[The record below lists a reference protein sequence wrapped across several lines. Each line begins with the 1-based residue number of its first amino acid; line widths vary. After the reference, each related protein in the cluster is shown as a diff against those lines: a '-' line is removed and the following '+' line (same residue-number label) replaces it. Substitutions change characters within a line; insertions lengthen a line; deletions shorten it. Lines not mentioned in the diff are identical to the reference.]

1 MANWMSLGFVDSS
14 FKKKKYYSFYI
25 NVSVMDFA
33 KYICCDAVLQS
44 TRAKPLQNKNV
55 VHRRVKAETFLL
67 LFIGRFACMIQS
79 EMAIYSWTLL
89 VFSLL
94 FGFNWIIHYAELN
107 QRVSLT
113 KRRVFVRGT
122 ENRATSLVW
131 WICGCERLRS
141 CSRYRDKKK
150 VLLIWL

>member
-1 MANWMSLGFVDSS
+1 MWCTGALRRR
-14 FKKKKYYSFYI
+14 SFYFFCE
-25 NVSVMDFA
+25 S
-33 KYICCDAVLQS
+33 CW
-44 TRAKPLQNKNV
+44 
-55 VHRRVKAETFLL
+55 
-67 LFIGRFACMIQS
+67 FIGRFACMIQS
-79 EMAIYSWTLL
+79 KMDIYSWTLL

-131 WICGCERLRS
+131 WICGCKLFRS
-141 CSRYRDKKK
+141 CYRYRDEEEESTADLTVVMLLTVWM
-150 VLLIWL
+150 VLFGATFKLSWFDWNY